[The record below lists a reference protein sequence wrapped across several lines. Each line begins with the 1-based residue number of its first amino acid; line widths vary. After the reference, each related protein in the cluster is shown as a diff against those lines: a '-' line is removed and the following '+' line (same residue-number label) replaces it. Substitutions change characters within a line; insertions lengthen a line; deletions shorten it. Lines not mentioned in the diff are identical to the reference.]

1 MCPGPEAG
9 EVVWFQLGSLWDGD
23 TLSSEVPL
31 AKLINNSHE
40 IKQNPGNAKESLI
53 FFLFFCALS
62 GLLGHRVP
70 HVESLQPAL
79 QTGAPSGKWLHLTLQ
94 LRGDVYK
101 HCTTA
106 QFKMVMAGHVQ
117 RRCARSNTVW
127 SMTSKKP
134 TPSLPTDKNPI
145 KQFHQRTLREHVLYS
160 IAPSSPF
167 FGQRLKLSSAPEL
180 HLVSFHWLKGHLA
193 QGPC

>member
-1 MCPGPEAG
+1 M
-9 EVVWFQLGSLWDGD
+9 
-23 TLSSEVPL
+23 
-31 AKLINNSHE
+31 
-40 IKQNPGNAKESLI
+40 
-53 FFLFFCALS
+53 
-62 GLLGHRVP
+62 
-70 HVESLQPAL
+70 ESLQPAL

-101 HCTTA
+101 HYTTA

-127 SMTSKKP
+127 RYDQQEVHP
-134 TPSLPTDKNPI
+134 PPLPTDKNPI
-145 KQFHQRTLREHVLYS
+145 KQFHQRTFGENMYFTAC
-160 IAPSSPF
+160 APSSPF

-193 QGPC
+193 QGPCWKQTQEGQQQKLSSHRGTAHGLFTCTHPLGSSGRTVGAFKFCMRMTDSSL